1 MKKPGRQGV
10 SALIY
15 RVNLGCGDMQPS
27 QIAIRGSG
35 LKGWIDRTIHKESK
49 KSCKDWRRRN
59 LPGVPNA
66 VSIFQV
72 VDFSP

>member
-1 MKKPGRQGV
+1 
-10 SALIY
+10 
-15 RVNLGCGDMQPS
+15 MQPS